1 MYVLQCCLRHTRPV
15 GAPVL
20 PEGGSLALSHSRASM
35 LSGMFDRILIQNELF
50 KREASFVNLVLFLRL
65 RERAL
70 AILLFPRLGLA
81 QLM

>member
-1 MYVLQCCLRHTRPV
+1 MCYSADYVIRGLSAHPSSQREVR
-15 GAPVL
+15 
-20 PEGGSLALSHSRASM
+20 SLSHSRARM

-50 KREASFVNLVLFLRL
+50 KRALSFVNLVLFLRL

-70 AILLFPRLGLA
+70 AIPLFPRLDLA